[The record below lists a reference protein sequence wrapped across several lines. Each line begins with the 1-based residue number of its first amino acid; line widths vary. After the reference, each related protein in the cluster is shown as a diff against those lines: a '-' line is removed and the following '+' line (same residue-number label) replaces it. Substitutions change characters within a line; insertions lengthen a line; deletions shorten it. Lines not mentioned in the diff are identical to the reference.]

1 MWALIGVL
9 WLVIGVVGLVS
20 MVYPL
25 RIFRISTR
33 GRGFAVAVLSI
44 VGIAVTGSMKPTT
57 PGKEPAA
64 APASTAEAPPQATA
78 PATARPAAPQALDKV
93 DTPPQQ
99 NAFIIAVADSR
110 KAYLSAKNEMAAG
123 AERQKRGEAIC
134 RILKNRNIT
143 NWTGFITDLSSNSDG
158 FGVLKIKIGENIYI
172 GTWNNAISD
181 SGSDTLIKSGT
192 RVMTEASNLSKG
204 QAVKF
209 SGTFIRGDVDCVRES
224 SVTISGSMKS
234 PDFIFRF
241 SDIERI
247 GELYVQPNS
256 EKKSWIRSLF

>member
-9 WLVIGVVGLVS
+9 WLVVCVAGLVS
-20 MVYPL
+20 IIYPL
-25 RIFRISTR
+25 RFFRIRSRAR
-33 GRGFAVAVLSI
+33 GLAVAFVALVGMVVTAALDPNTQPRI
-44 VGIAVTGSMKPTT
+44 VAS
-57 PGKEPAA
+57 PAA
-64 APASTAEAPPQATA
+64 EEVQIQAATPAA
-78 PATARPAAPQALDKV
+78 ARPAAPQALDKI

-181 SGSDTLIKSGT
+181 SGSDTLIKNGT
-192 RVMTEASNLSKG
+192 KVMTEASKLSKG

-209 SGTFIRGDVDCVRES
+209 SGIFIRGDVDCVRES

-256 EKKSWIRSLF
+256 EKKSWLRSLF